1 MGNLN
6 LADINRQRKEII
18 DNALANVLRNA
29 KNGVEYTAADLSKL
43 SEGIIPIKNFE
54 ASLSRGYSILKSPK
68 RTENRWWELRE
79 AYCLFGDWQLRGEIK
94 EKIKRIIVKEFDED
108 GKFIKE
114 YIKYKTVYVIIF
126 G

>member
-1 MGNLN
+1 MENLN

-18 DNALANVLRNA
+18 DNALAKIYVNA

-43 SEGIIPIKNFE
+43 SEGIIPAKNFE
-54 ASLSRGYSILKSPK
+54 ASLSRGYSILNNPK
-68 RTENRWWELRE
+68 RKENRWHDLRE
-79 AYCLFGDWQLRGEIK
+79 AYCLFGDWHLRGEIK
-94 EKIKRIIVKEFDED
+94 ERIKRITVKEFDED

-114 YIKYKTVYVIIF
+114 YIKYKGVYVIIF